1 MTVLGWSFVCN
12 HITLCCCHRPCV
24 DRMYDNFGSICQI
37 SLRPCVD
44 RMYDNFGS
52 ICQISRRPCVDR
64 MYDNFGSICQISCY
78 VLIHQLKRT

>member
-12 HITLCCCHRPCV
+12 HIMLCCCRV
-24 DRMYDNFGSICQI
+24 DRMYDKFGSICQI
-37 SLRPCVD
+37 SGRPCVD

-64 MYDNFGSICQISCY
+64 MYDNFGSICQISRHPC
-78 VLIHQLKRT
+78 VANV